1 MRSAWLPSE
10 AKREIPTPRSS
21 RYRPSSSAT
30 LPLWEMRPIAPA
42 GMRRG
47 GELEAL
53 RGVGH
58 AEAVRA
64 QQHGAGGADALD
76 DGGLPRRPLLPQLG
90 EAGGDGDDRLGAGGQ
105 GVVDRGLEAGG
116 GHGEDHE
123 VDGLA
128 DVRNKA
134 IGRLAE
140 HAVAAAVDEIDRARV
155 ARGERLGADP
165 VAVLR
170 RVVARAD
177 HGDRARR
184 EQRRQIARAGSG

>member
-1 MRSAWLPSE
+1 MSA
-10 AKREIPTPRSS
+10 TPRQFG
-21 RYRPSSSAT
+21 P
-30 LPLWEMRPIAPA
+30 E
-42 GMRRG
+42 
-47 GELEAL
+47 
-53 RGVGH
+53 
-58 AEAVRA
+58 
-64 QQHGAGGADALD
+64 QHGAGGADALD

-90 EAGGDGDDRLGAGGQ
+90 EAGRDGDDRLGAGGQ
-105 GVVDRGLEAGG
+105 GVVDRGLEPGG

-128 DVRNKA
+128 DVRDKA

-140 HAVAAAVDEIDRARV
+140 HAVAAAVDEIDRAGV

-177 HGDRARR
+177 HGDRAR
-184 EQRRQIARAGSG
+184 ARTAASDRARGLRLTDASVNST